1 MLVSESHF
9 YIYPVNISTI
19 PYGPHSKTPLN
30 DILLIH
36 PLKFGKLIKMDNLK
50 RLDQRVKIDENG
62 FPLQRENSFHIITTV
77 VNFVPPTSN
86 YHSSISLDRTI
97 AG

>member
-1 MLVSESHF
+1 
-9 YIYPVNISTI
+9 
-19 PYGPHSKTPLN
+19 
-30 DILLIH
+30 
-36 PLKFGKLIKMDNLK
+36 MDNLK

-62 FPLQRENSFHIITTV
+62 LPLQRENSFHIITTV

>member
-1 MLVSESHF
+1 
-9 YIYPVNISTI
+9 
-19 PYGPHSKTPLN
+19 
-30 DILLIH
+30 
-36 PLKFGKLIKMDNLK
+36 MDNLK

-97 AG
+97 AGWNTKNLNLEYRSLDVIFLKNLFHLYFNWI

>member
-1 MLVSESHF
+1 ME
-9 YIYPVNISTI
+9 
-19 PYGPHSKTPLN
+19 
-30 DILLIH
+30 
-36 PLKFGKLIKMDNLK
+36 NLK
-50 RLDQRVKIDENG
+50 RLDERVKIDENEL
-62 FPLQRENSFHIITTV
+62 PLQRENSFHVITTV